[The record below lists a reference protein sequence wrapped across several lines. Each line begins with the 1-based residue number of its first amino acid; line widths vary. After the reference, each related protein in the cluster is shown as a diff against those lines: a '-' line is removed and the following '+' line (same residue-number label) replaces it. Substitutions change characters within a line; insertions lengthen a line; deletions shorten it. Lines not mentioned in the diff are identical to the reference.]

1 MMGRKISVALAI
13 LMVAVFSAQSFAV
26 GPKVGRPPQVT
37 IEDLKGVWD
46 VTVKELLIVGELDLK
61 KEINPAT
68 IEFADSND
76 PMKGEFT
83 LSKTAGILSGFKAAC
98 SMAKRGAKILWHIE
112 DEEAIEDSLKEAIR
126 AWVLEDNINLIGD
139 PVLDIRSY
147 AYKPIVVDK
156 KTASPKLGI
165 FQVKGSVT
173 MTIDDG
179 TGGQITEANNF
190 KYQCNFKFGSKDLVG
205 SAAADDEEGLDE

>member
-1 MMGRKISVALAI
+1 MGKKFSIILAI
-13 LMVAVFSAQSFAV
+13 LMVSMFSVQCFAA
-26 GPKVGRPPQVT
+26 GPKDGRPPQVT

-68 IEFADSND
+68 IEFVSSFD
-76 PMKGEFT
+76 PMKGEFA
-83 LSKTAGILSGFKAAC
+83 LSKTAGILPSFKAAC

-112 DEEAIEDSLKEAIR
+112 DEEAIEDNLKEAIR
-126 AWVLEDNINLIGD
+126 AWVLENNTNLIGD

-147 AYKPIVVDK
+147 AYKPIVVAK
-156 KTASPKLGI
+156 KTALPKLGI
-165 FQVKGSVT
+165 FQVKGTVT

-179 TGGQITEANNF
+179 TGVNVTEVDNF
-190 KYQCNFKFGSKDLVG
+190 KYQCNLKFGSKDLMNS
-205 SAAADDEEGLDE
+205 SASEDEESLDE

>member
-1 MMGRKISVALAI
+1 MGKKFSVILAI
-13 LMVAVFSAQSFAV
+13 LIVTMFSVQCFAA

-68 IEFADSND
+68 IEFASPID
-76 PMKGEFT
+76 PMQGEFT
-83 LSKTAGILSGFKAAC
+83 LSKTAGILLDFKAAC
-98 SMAKRGAKILWHIE
+98 SMAKRGAKIFWHIE

-126 AWVLEDNINLIGD
+126 AWVLENNINLNGD

-147 AYKPIVVDK
+147 AYKPIVVAK

-165 FQVKGSVT
+165 FQVKGTVT

-179 TGGQITEANNF
+179 TGVNVTEVDNF
-190 KYQCNFKFGSKDLVG
+190 KYQCNFKFGSKDLVN
-205 SAAADDEEGLDE
+205 SAIAEDEEGLDE